1 MSTVNSVGCTGNTEI
16 DVAETLKGGDDR
28 GNGGT
33 VALIVKQLVGEA
45 GIAQSSLLLD
55 L

>member
-1 MSTVNSVGCTGNTEI
+1 MSCTGNKEI

-28 GNGGT
+28 GNGGA

-55 L
+55 W

>member
-1 MSTVNSVGCTGNTEI
+1 MSTVNSVGCTGNKEI
-16 DVAETLKGGDDR
+16 DIAETLKCNDDR
-28 GNGGT
+28 GNGGAM
-33 VALIVKQLVGEA
+33 ALIVKQLVGEA